1 MLRSL
6 CLTILSIKV
15 VTINIGFQE
24 IRYDNLEVK
33 SEKNFKF
40 YIKQDKSTLS
50 ENTINQELYREKNI
64 EIVTIESN
72 CYKRE

>member
-33 SEKNFKF
+33 VRK
-40 YIKQDKSTLS
+40 ILS
-50 ENTINQELYREKNI
+50 FIFMILTISVMVFQKKCLR
-64 EIVTIESN
+64 
-72 CYKRE
+72 R

>member
-1 MLRSL
+1 MTTLKAKD
-6 CLTILSIKV
+6 INDKNSIYWFKQFCSV
-15 VTINIGFQE
+15 YLGLG
-24 IRYDNLEVK
+24 Y
-33 SEKNFKF
+33 KNFKF

-50 ENTINQELYREKNI
+50 ENTINQELYSEKNI